1 MEHTGF
7 AFVSSDRKLFLNH
20 FSLCSL
26 CVCVCVPANY
36 KSPEWVAWEF
46 LIIVIMLLLYW
57 NWNRN
62 PFARAAHGSRLL
74 CGLMCGW
81 IARLEDISHHGREKF
96 TPRRA
101 AFYDYFLFIFVE
113 ILNPHAFR
121 FPTHSQL
128 SLSEP
133 VPTACLP
140 GWLPFAYPLPA
151 CLVYYYPFAGTF
163 LWVKPDAAY
172 LCDNAVGTR
181 NWKCPQFPSP
191 RLNCL
196 YCQPAAGVPEQ
207 APPFHS

>member
-128 SLSEP
+128 SLW
-133 VPTACLP
+133 ACAYCLP
-140 GWLPFAYPLPA
+140 AWLAAF
-151 CLVYYYPFAGTF
+151 CL
-163 LWVKPDAAY
+163 
-172 LCDNAVGTR
+172 
-181 NWKCPQFPSP
+181 PSP
-191 RLNCL
+191 CL
-196 YCQPAAGVPEQ
+196 LGLLLSFCWH
-207 APPFHS
+207 FFMS